1 LGRTLESMLQRV
13 LDSANL
19 DPRVC
24 ADLLGFNPQVF
35 MQWASGQSQIPES
48 VLPLLSAVLSVPQS
62 LLATSP
68 KAARNLSDSD
78 VTPQIWYK
86 FRAAGLLD
94 SDREYIVL
102 IRQIG
107 HFLNELEKVTRQ
119 KSVQWNSVFDTIR
132 RTVDIQAPPRE
143 QGKAGACIFRQSTSL
158 GHGASGSGDVLRPL
172 LRALGILV
180 VETPLADSRIEGCSF
195 YVGSTDAARP
205 CAFANTHGTT
215 WFRRNAI
222 LMHEVG
228 HAIFE
233 PFTGATLDMMG
244 AEDVHD
250 AVELRAQAFAQ
261 ESLLPR
267 EVLFHA
273 AQSHGIKWSALNEST
288 LARLVADTQ
297 VEQRLVV
304 SAAIDAGFIELER
317 KDQLNRLDIHA
328 DLRQI
333 TDHALTT
340 EEFLEKHPE
349 HAADWIG
356 KRATTLAAKSILLP
370 IGYVN
375 AVVDAYKNGQ
385 ISAGKGAEYLIIDER
400 EFVDRFGN
408 IYESAE
414 V

>member
-1 LGRTLESMLQRV
+1 MLQRV
-13 LDSANL
+13 LSSAGI
-19 DPRVC
+19 DPRSC
-24 ADLLGFNPQVF
+24 AELLGFNPQVF

-62 LLATSP
+62 LLTTTP
-68 KAARNLSDSD
+68 KSGRNLTDSD

-94 SDREYIVL
+94 SDREYVVL

-107 HFLNELEKVTRQ
+107 HFLNELEEVTRQ
-119 KSVQWNSVFDTIR
+119 KSVQWSSVFDTIR

-143 QGKAGACIFRQSTSL
+143 QGKAAASIFRQSTSL
-158 GHGASGSGDVLRPL
+158 SHGAGGSGDVLRGL

-180 VETPLADSRIEGCSF
+180 VETPLADSPIEGCSF
-195 YVGSTDAARP
+195 YVGSTNAPRP

-233 PFTGATLDMMG
+233 PFTGASLDLVG
-244 AEDVHD
+244 ADNLHD
-250 AVELRAQAFAQ
+250 AIELRAQAFAQ
-261 ESLLPR
+261 ETLIPK

-273 AQSHGIKWSALNEST
+273 AQSHGIKWSAVDESA
-288 LARLVADTQ
+288 LAQLVADIQ

-304 SAAIDAGFIELER
+304 SAAIDAGFVEVER

-328 DLRQI
+328 ELRKLS
-333 TDHALTT
+333 DHALST

-349 HAADWIG
+349 HAVDWIG
-356 KRATTLAAKSILLP
+356 KRGTTLAPKSILLP

-375 AVVDAYKNGQ
+375 VVVDAYRNRQ
-385 ISAGKGAEYLIIDER
+385 ISAAKGAEYLIIAEQ
-400 EFVDRFGN
+400 EFIERFGD
-408 IYESAE
+408 IYENAE